1 MHIQLFSIVFAFLV
15 QNTNAALPPT
25 PRGGTPVLLHLKL
38 TVAKVMDRYVEPGRI
53 DPSRMLLSGL
63 ESVAREVPEIMIR
76 EDAKGS
82 TLTIEVGTAKLSLAR
97 KIPSAWDLIAG
108 FSQVFAFL
116 SQHLPA
122 DVSLEKVEHAAIAG
136 ILETLDPHTNFMP
149 PDVFREMRTQTRGSF
164 GGLGI
169 VVSICDQKLSVIKV
183 MENTPASRAGLLPGD
198 RILKIGNQPT
208 ENLSLSE
215 AVSRLRG
222 EPGDPVSIMVSRTA
236 WKQPKTLP
244 ITREA
249 ISFESVSH
257 RILTHQGAKYGYL
270 KLKAFQMPTALMVKQ
285 ALTEM
290 NKESV
295 QGLILDMRGNGGGL
309 LHIAVEI
316 GRYFLD
322 SGIIVAQVS
331 NNTRDRREERAD
343 AQSTIFK
350 KPVVVLVDDNSASAS
365 EIVAG
370 TLKYSGRA
378 ILIGRRTF
386 GKGSVQDLIDFPGD
400 SALKLTI
407 AQYLTY
413 GDVSIQGVGI
423 VPDIELHH
431 VRMDPKQRSRP
442 ITYYTAGREASSEAQ
457 LKSSLDAARVT
468 PKGTSMY
475 TVFALQPE
483 PKTPPFV
490 CNYCGLDPEDA
501 ASTADPEEFVQD
513 AAVDLA
519 RDLLVSFKGTHV
531 SRPTALPKIKSVVEA
546 FQTAADREIG
556 KKLQAL
562 YAIDWKL
569 ATNDSPA
576 LGAKLTVSGPTSAGR
591 WAKVEVEVK
600 NNGKTPIHRLRG
612 EMVSSNPRFDYQEVL
627 FGVLK
632 PGETMKRAIEVKI
645 PNGLSGRVDTLNMRF
660 FSHTQDLKVS
670 AAGQIGIAGSPQPRL
685 QVALSF
691 SDAKDSDGL
700 LAAQETGVFRIRV
713 TNVGDGPTG
722 DATLMLKNLTGEE
735 VQLLST
741 RADLRNLAP
750 GQKRDLSFQIKA
762 NSEAG
767 ELPWRFVVEIK
778 DCHFGTNIEIPW
790 SVMRKQGDLPV
801 SKPLS
806 GWFQLDRE
814 AELWDTPWPATQK
827 LQGKLTVGSSLKVTK
842 EINGFVQ
849 VTVGGSTSPLYLKKD
864 VGTVKKTS
872 NKGVILPEF
881 YVYSPPMIDAVKLP
895 AGPVKAAPVTVT
907 GELQDPDGLRDLIIV
922 VSNLKA
928 NVYAKKVAYSAFGAG
943 TSKSAFSAPVPLW
956 PGVNVITITA
966 RDTSR
971 AAESKN
977 LILIAE

>member
-1 MHIQLFSIVFAFLV
+1 MHIQLVSLVFAFL
-15 QNTNAALPPT
+15 ASLPTTAPQPKATT
-25 PRGGTPVLLHLKL
+25 PLLLHLKL
-38 TVAKVMDRYVEPGRI
+38 TVSKVMDRYVDPARI

-63 ESVAREVPEIMIR
+63 ESIAREVPEVMVR
-76 EDAKGS
+76 EDGAKG
-82 TLTIEVGTAKLSLAR
+82 TLIVEVGAAKLSLAA

-122 DVSLEKVEHAAIAG
+122 DVSMEKVEHAAIAG
-136 ILETLDPHTNFMP
+136 ILETLDPHTVFMTP
-149 PDVFREMRTQTRGSF
+149 EVFRDMRTQTRGSF

-183 MENTPASRAGLLPGD
+183 MDNTPASRAGLVPGD
-198 RILKIGNQPT
+198 RILRIGNQPT

-215 AVSRLRG
+215 SVSRLRG
-222 EPGDPVSIMVSRTA
+222 EPGEPVAILLSRAA
-236 WKQPKTLP
+236 WKQPKAIS

-257 RILTHQGAKYGYL
+257 RILEHQGAKYGYL

-378 ILIGRRTF
+378 VLIGRRTF

-431 VRMDPKQRSRP
+431 VRLDPKQRTRP
-442 ITYYTAGREASSEAQ
+442 VTYYTAGREASSEAQ

-468 PKGTSMY
+468 PKGKSMY
-475 TVFALQPE
+475 TVYALQPE

-490 CNYCGLDPEDA
+490 CNYCGMDPDESATPDTED
-501 ASTADPEEFVQD
+501 FVQD

-519 RDLLVSFKGTHV
+519 RDILVSLKGTHV
-531 SRPTALPKIKSVVEA
+531 ARPTVLPRIKTVVDA
-546 FQTAADREIG
+546 FQTAADLELG

-562 YAIDWKL
+562 FKVDWKL
-569 ATNDSPA
+569 AASEAPQ
-576 LGAKLTVSGPTSAGR
+576 LGAKLTVPGPSGAGK

-600 NNGKTPIHRLRG
+600 NNGKTPLYRLRG
-612 EMVSSNPRFDYQEVL
+612 ELGSSNPRFDYQEVL
-627 FGVLK
+627 FGLLK
-632 PGETMKRAIEVKI
+632 PGETAKRTIEVKI
-645 PNGLSGRVDTLNMRF
+645 PAGLSARTDTLKMRF
-660 FSHTQDLKVS
+660 FSHTQELNVT
-670 AAGQIGIAGSPQPRL
+670 AAGTIALAGSPQPRL
-685 QVALSF
+685 HLAMNF
-691 SDAKDSDGL
+691 SDSRGNDGL
-700 LAAQETGVFRIRV
+700 LSAQETGTFRVRV

-722 DATLMLKNLTGEE
+722 DANLVLKNLTGDE
-735 VQLLST
+735 VQLVTT
-741 RADLRNLAP
+741 RAELRNLAP
-750 GQKRDLSFQIKA
+750 GQKRDVTFQVKA
-762 NSEAG
+762 LAESG
-767 ELPWRFVVEIK
+767 EQPWRFQLELK
-778 DCHFGTNIEIPW
+778 DCNFGTNIEVPW
-790 SVMRKQGDLPV
+790 LVMRRQGAGNEPKAV
-801 SKPLS
+801 S
-806 GWFQLDRE
+806 GWLHLERD
-814 AELWDTPWPATQK
+814 AELYDTPWPATQK
-827 LQGKLTVGSSLKVTK
+827 LQGRLGAGVALKAAF
-842 EINGFVQ
+842 ELNGFVG
-849 VTVGGSTSPLYLKKD
+849 VAPTPGTLLWVKKD
-864 VGTVKKTS
+864 AGAVKKLAG
-872 NKGVILPEF
+872 KGVTMPEF
-881 YVYSPPMIDAVKLP
+881 FQYSPPSITVTNPP
-895 AGPVKAAPVTVT
+895 AGPVKPAPVAIT
-907 GELQDPDGLRDLIIV
+907 GELQDPDGLRDLIVV

-928 NVYAKKVAYSAFGAG
+928 NVYAKKVAFSAFGAG
-943 TSKSAFSAPVPLW
+943 TPKAPFSATVPLW

-966 RDTSR
+966 RDSSR
-971 AAESKN
+971 AAETRN
-977 LILIAE
+977 LIVIAE

>member
-1 MHIQLFSIVFAFLV
+1 MHTWMFSIVFAFLAQSSPQLV
-15 QNTNAALPPT
+15 PAPRSATPT
-25 PRGGTPVLLHLKL
+25 LLHLKL
-38 TVAKVMDRYVEPGRI
+38 TVSKVMDRYVEPARI

-63 ESVAREVPEIMIR
+63 ESIAREVPEIMIR
-76 EDAKGS
+76 ENVKG
-82 TLTIEVGTAKLSLAR
+82 TLIVEVGSAKLSLAS

-136 ILETLDPHTNFMP
+136 ILETLDPHTNFMTP
-149 PDVFREMRTQTRGSF
+149 EVFREMRTQTRGSF

-183 MENTPASRAGLLPGD
+183 MDNTPASRAGLMPGD
-198 RILKIGNQPT
+198 RIIKIGTQPT

-222 EPGDPVSIMVSRTA
+222 EPGDPVSIVVSRTG

-249 ISFESVSH
+249 ISFESVTH
-257 RILTHQGAKYGYL
+257 RILEHKGAKYGYL

-431 VRMDPKQRSRP
+431 VRMDPKQRSRQV
-442 ITYYTAGREASSEAQ
+442 TYYTAGREASSEAQ

-468 PKGTSMY
+468 PKGKSMY
-475 TVFALQPE
+475 TVFALLPE

-501 ASTADPEEFVQD
+501 QAPSDPDEFVQD

-519 RDLLVSFKGTHV
+519 RDILVSFKGTAV
-531 SRPTALPKIKSVVEA
+531 ARPAALPRLKSVVDT
-546 FQTAADREIG
+546 FQTAADLEIG
-556 KKLQAL
+556 KKLKTL
-562 YAIDWKL
+562 FSIDWKL
-569 ATNDSPA
+569 APNDQPS
-576 LGAKLTVSGPTSAGR
+576 LTAKLTVPGPTAAGK

-600 NNGKTPIHRLRG
+600 NTGKTPIHRIRG
-612 EMVSSNPRFDYQEVL
+612 ELGSSNPRFDYQEVL

-632 PGETMKRAIEVKI
+632 PGETGKRTIEVKI
-645 PNGLSGRVDTLNMRF
+645 PAGLSGRTDTLNMHF
-660 FSHTQDLKVS
+660 FSHLQDLKVS
-670 AAGQIGIAGSPQPRL
+670 AAGTIAIAGSLQPRL
-685 QVALSF
+685 HLSLSF

-700 LAAQETGVFRIRV
+700 LTAQETGVFRIRV
-713 TNVGDGPTG
+713 KNVGDGPTG
-722 DATLMLKNLTGEE
+722 DANLVLKNLTGEE

-750 GQKRDLSFQIKA
+750 GQKRDFTFQIKA
-762 NSEAG
+762 NAEAG
-767 ELPWRFVVEIK
+767 EQPWKFVVEIK
-778 DCHFGTNIEIPW
+778 DCNYGTNIEIPW
-790 SVMRKQGDLPV
+790 HVMRKQGALPV
-801 SKPLS
+801 TKALT
-806 GWFQLDRE
+806 GWFRLDSE
-814 AELWDTPWPATQK
+814 AEIFDTPWSESQK
-827 LQGKLTVGSSLKVTK
+827 LQGRLAAGATLKAVK

-849 VTVGGSTSPLYLKKD
+849 VMAGTSSPLYVKKD
-864 VGTVKKTS
+864 AGKIVKSSST
-872 NKGVILPEF
+872 GFVLPEF
-881 YVYSPPMIDAVKLP
+881 YVYSPPAITVTNPP
-895 AGPVKAAPVTVT
+895 AGPVKAAPVTIT
-907 GELQDPDGLRDLIIV
+907 GELQDLDGLRDLIIV

-928 NVYAKKVAYSAFGAG
+928 NVYAKKVAYSSFGKG

-956 PGVNVITITA
+956 PGVNVISITA

-971 AAESKN
+971 AAETKN

>member
-1 MHIQLFSIVFAFLV
+1 
-15 QNTNAALPPT
+15 
-25 PRGGTPVLLHLKL
+25 
-38 TVAKVMDRYVEPGRI
+38 MDRYVEPSRI
-53 DPSRMLLSGL
+53 DPSRMLISGL
-63 ESVAREVPEIMIR
+63 ESIAREVPEVMVR
-76 EDAKGS
+76 DDLKGK
-82 TLTIEVGTAKLSLAR
+82 LVIEVGSAKLSLAS

-122 DVSLEKVEHAAIAG
+122 DVSIEKVEHAAIAG
-136 ILETLDPHTNFMP
+136 ILETLDPHTVFMT

-183 MENTPASRAGLLPGD
+183 MDNTPASRAGLKPGD
-198 RILKIGNQPT
+198 RIIKIGTQPT

-222 EPGDPVSIMVSRTA
+222 EPGDPVAIVLTRTDMKIPRA
-236 WKQPKTLP
+236 LS

-249 ISFESVSH
+249 ISFESVTH
-257 RILTHQGAKYGYL
+257 RILEHQGAKYGYL

-331 NNTRDRREERAD
+331 SNTRDRREERAD

-378 ILIGRRTF
+378 ILIGKRTF

-431 VRMDPKQRSRP
+431 VRMDPKQRSRQFA
-442 ITYYTAGREASSEAQ
+442 YYTAGRDASSEAQ

-468 PKGTSMY
+468 PKGKSMY
-475 TVFALQPE
+475 SVFALQPE
-483 PKTPPFV
+483 TKTPPFV

-501 ASTADPEEFVQD
+501 QAPSDQDEFVQD

-531 SRPTALPKIKSVVEA
+531 ARPVALPRIKTVIDA
-546 FQTAADREIG
+546 FQAAADREIG
-556 KKLQAL
+556 KKLQTL
-562 YAIDWKL
+562 FSIDWKSGANEQPSL
-569 ATNDSPA
+569 S
-576 LGAKLTVSGPTSAGR
+576 AKLTVPGPTAAGK

-600 NNGKTPIHRLRG
+600 NTGKQPIHRLRG
-612 EMVSSNPRFDYQEVL
+612 ELGSSNPRFDYQEVL

-632 PGETMKRAIEVKI
+632 PGETARRTIEVKI
-645 PNGLSGRVDTLNMRF
+645 PAGLSGRTDTLNLRL
-660 FSHTQDLKVS
+660 FSHLSDLKVT
-670 AAGQIGIAGSPQPRL
+670 AAGTLVIAGSPQPRL
-685 QVALSF
+685 QLALAF
-691 SDAKDSDGL
+691 SDSKNADGL
-700 LAAQETGVFRIRV
+700 LETQETGVFRV
-713 TNVGDGPTG
+713 SVMNVGDGPTG
-722 DATLMLKNLTGEE
+722 DANLVLKNLTGEE
-735 VQLLST
+735 AQLIST
-741 RADLRNLAP
+741 RADLRSLAP
-750 GQKRDLSFQIKA
+750 GQKRDFTFQIKA
-762 NSEAG
+762 LAEAG
-767 ELPWRFVVEIK
+767 EQPWKFIVEIK
-778 DCHFGTNIEIPW
+778 DCNFGTNIEIPW
-790 SVMRKQGDLPV
+790 HVMRKQGDLPV

-806 GWFQLDRE
+806 GGFLLDRE
-814 AELWDTPWPATQK
+814 AELFDTPWPQTQK
-827 LQGKLTVGSSLKVTK
+827 LQGKLAAGATLKVVK

-849 VTVGGSTSPLYLKKD
+849 VTIGKSAPLYLKMD
-864 VGTVKKTS
+864 VGRVVKSAETAAAR
-872 NKGVILPEF
+872 PDF
-881 YVYSPPMIDAVKLP
+881 YVYSPPAVTVTTP
-895 AGPVKAAPVTVT
+895 QNGPVKAAPVTIS
-907 GELQDPDGLRDLIIV
+907 GELADPDGLRDLIIV

-928 NVYAKKVAYSAFGAG
+928 NVYAKKVAYSAFTAG
-943 TSKSAFSAPVPLW
+943 TRKSAFSSAVPLW
-956 PGVNVITITA
+956 PGVNVVTITA
-966 RDTSR
+966 RDASR
-971 AAESKN
+971 ASETKN
-977 LILIAE
+977 LIFVAE